1 MAKKG
6 QAALEYLSTY
16 GWLLI
21 IIVIVAAALYALGIF
36 NPATYQGKSC
46 TGFSTGITYV
56 DHSLDS
62 TGKFT
67 LVVNNGVGRSIDT
80 NGAAKTNV
88 SAVYSGTTYS
98 GAPTFTPLTTSW
110 SPGAKLTIAT
120 QLGPAFPTLTT
131 GNAYTM
137 TVTVNYATAEITS
150 HKQTGTCTGTV
161 E

>member
-46 TGFSTGITYV
+46 TGFSTGITYI
-56 DHSLDS
+56 DHKLSS
-62 TGKFT
+62 TGDFNFVASNGLGKT
-67 LVVNNGVGRSIDT
+67 VTSVNNITITKDGTAFPDATMVGAIT
-80 NGAAKTNV
+80 WT
-88 SAVYSGTTYS
+88 
-98 GAPTFTPLTTSW
+98 
-110 SPGAKLTIAT
+110 PGAKK
-120 QLGPAFPTLTT
+120 TLNAVGVTNAGSV
-131 GNAYTM
+131 GNSY
-137 TVTVNYATAEITS
+137 TVTVSINYDTS
-150 HKQTGTCTGTV
+150 DVKAHIQTGTCTGTI